1 MGDAELF
8 SMSKGGNRM
17 VPTTNE
23 NLIIPIDRKSVES
36 IADWF
41 DQQKNRFYPLGW
53 TYVKTQRQMEELF
66 YRSIMK
72 VHKELHRLK
81 GETDFESWV
90 TSIFIH
96 ICREFTTDI
105 SLLASE
111 ENNPHNDLFQAL
123 DQLNMEEKEALVLT
137 YVSGFPYEKAAH
149 LLQVSVEK
157 LKELL
162 FSGIQSLRKELGY
175 GSTFHGCKEYQKD
188 YTSYLDRTM
197 ERSKKIEF
205 EIHVYHCQNCQEDLG
220 TFQDVRIY
228 LTEQSKE
235 LPIPTGFMKNIKARL
250 AEKEKKRRQKIKK
263 RNKWVFIFAVVC
275 TLIIGIGFFT
285 GTFANLYYT
294 WTVEDQE
301 LLPYLQHDFGEML
314 NLEAESNGVKVKIK
328 SAISDEFQTLIFYE
342 IEDTEADNQYAIM
355 FGDGVFVENEIDL
368 MNTDVYPL
376 NYPPDLESAINK
388 EKKNVYHGKM
398 GLFPIRE
405 DNGTIKLV
413 ITQLMKLNDASSN
426 PDEVYDGN
434 YKTGEWEFEI
444 PVKKLPTKQFALVE
458 KIEVEGVPMR
468 FDKLIIAPTATILQY
483 SINPIQP
490 EKNLSSITF
499 DNLVVNNK
507 KVIADLYGGAFID
520 AQEGM
525 DWSTYQAY
533 FEPFFGKKPK
543 EVKAQ
548 LKEAFLT
555 VEDQK
560 IVELDPSQNY
570 PQTFAYAGSTIT
582 IEKVE
587 IGNPSKVVISDDNI
601 ENRTY
606 ETLNLGINGDEN
618 IEMGM
623 KNDSVIV
630 DKNGNKYDP
639 IDDLVKYEEIEQP
652 RYFVTKYD
660 ISLQSDKAGEE
671 VVPKRLEIYGYN
683 TTKYLNDVVKISLD

>member
-1 MGDAELF
+1 
-8 SMSKGGNRM
+8 M

-96 ICREFTTDI
+96 IYREFTTDI
-105 SLLASE
+105 SLLASK

-205 EIHVYHCQNCQEDLG
+205 EVHVYHCQNCQEDLG

-275 TLIIGIGFFT
+275 TLII
-285 GTFANLYYT
+285 
-294 WTVEDQE
+294 
-301 LLPYLQHDFGEML
+301 
-314 NLEAESNGVKVKIK
+314 
-328 SAISDEFQTLIFYE
+328 
-342 IEDTEADNQYAIM
+342 
-355 FGDGVFVENEIDL
+355 
-368 MNTDVYPL
+368 
-376 NYPPDLESAINK
+376 
-388 EKKNVYHGKM
+388 
-398 GLFPIRE
+398 
-405 DNGTIKLV
+405 
-413 ITQLMKLNDASSN
+413 
-426 PDEVYDGN
+426 
-434 YKTGEWEFEI
+434 
-444 PVKKLPTKQFALVE
+444 
-458 KIEVEGVPMR
+458 
-468 FDKLIIAPTATILQY
+468 
-483 SINPIQP
+483 
-490 EKNLSSITF
+490 
-499 DNLVVNNK
+499 
-507 KVIADLYGGAFID
+507 
-520 AQEGM
+520 
-525 DWSTYQAY
+525 
-533 FEPFFGKKPK
+533 
-543 EVKAQ
+543 
-548 LKEAFLT
+548 
-555 VEDQK
+555 
-560 IVELDPSQNY
+560 
-570 PQTFAYAGSTIT
+570 
-582 IEKVE
+582 
-587 IGNPSKVVISDDNI
+587 
-601 ENRTY
+601 
-606 ETLNLGINGDEN
+606 
-618 IEMGM
+618 
-623 KNDSVIV
+623 
-630 DKNGNKYDP
+630 
-639 IDDLVKYEEIEQP
+639 
-652 RYFVTKYD
+652 
-660 ISLQSDKAGEE
+660 
-671 VVPKRLEIYGYN
+671 
-683 TTKYLNDVVKISLD
+683 